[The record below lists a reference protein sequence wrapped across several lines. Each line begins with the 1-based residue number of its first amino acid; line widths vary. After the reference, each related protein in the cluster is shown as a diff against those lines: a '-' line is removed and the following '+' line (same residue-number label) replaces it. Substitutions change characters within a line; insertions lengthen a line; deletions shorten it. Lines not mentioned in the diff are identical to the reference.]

1 MQNHGG
7 NDMRNVRG
15 FTWIIAV
22 VGSVAVAAQPLSAAV
37 AVPATFED
45 RITALEKEIAILKRL
60 MEVDQEVSAKKE
72 LETPITTIGKD
83 GFSFKS
89 KDGAFQLK
97 LKGQVQTDGRFFIS
111 DDTNKGTNQ
120 FLLRRARPSIEGTV
134 YKYFDF
140 RLMTDFG
147 GGSAVIQ
154 DGWVDFKYW
163 PKASLRVGKFKSP
176 FGLERLQSDV
186 NSNFVE
192 TALSTNLIPNRDIGV
207 DLHGDFG
214 QGVLTYDLGA
224 FNGTTDNGSVDG
236 DVHDDKDWVARI
248 FTQPFINGDSPF
260 MTGLGIGFG
269 ASFGQSHGSVASPQ
283 LPSYRSFG
291 QNTIFSYRNDATTAG
306 TAFADGDR
314 YRFVTQAYYYYG
326 RFGTLSEF
334 VLSSQGVQ
342 RNQQFGDVKHY
353 GWQSTLNYVITGESA
368 SYSGVIPRNNFD
380 PSQGTWGALEAV
392 GRLSGLSMDEGT
404 YTVFANNQ
412 SSVKNAKAWTLGLN
426 WYWNKN
432 IKWMADYEQTFFE
445 AGFNPEFDRETENA
459 LITRMQIAF

>member
-1 MQNHGG
+1 
-7 NDMRNVRG
+7 MRNLRG
-15 FTWIIAV
+15 LIWIVAAAASL
-22 VGSVAVAAQPLSAAV
+22 SVAVQPLNAAV
-37 AVPATFED
+37 VVAPTFEE
-45 RITALEKEIAILKRL
+45 RIVALEKEIALLKRL
-60 MEVDQEVSAKKE
+60 KEVDQEVAAKKE

-89 KDGAFQLK
+89 KDGDFQLK
-97 LKGQVQTDGRFFIS
+97 LKGQVQTDGRFFAS

-120 FLLRRARPSIEGTV
+120 FLLRRARTSLEGTV

-147 GGSAVIQ
+147 GGAVAIQ
-154 DGWVDFKYW
+154 DGWVDYKYW

-176 FGLERLQSDV
+176 LGLERLQSDPTG
-186 NSNFVE
+186 NFIE

-214 QGVLTYDLGA
+214 QGFLTYDLGV
-224 FNGTTDNGSVDG
+224 FNGTLDNGNVDG
-236 DVHDDKDWVARI
+236 DVHDDKDFVARV
-248 FTQPFINGDSPF
+248 FSHPFINGDSPLL
-260 MTGLGIGFG
+260 TGLGVGFG
-269 ASFGQSHGSVASPQ
+269 ASYGQSHGSVASPQ
-283 LPSYRSFG
+283 LPTYRGFG

-306 TAFADGDR
+306 TTFADGDR
-314 YRFVTQAYYYYG
+314 YRFVPQAYYYYG
-326 RFGTLSEF
+326 PFGTLNEV
-334 VLSSQGVQ
+334 VLSSQGVK

-353 GWQSTLNYVITGESA
+353 GWQSTLNYVITGENA
-368 SYSGVIPRNNFD
+368 SYSGVVPRNNFD
-380 PSQGTWGALEAV
+380 PGKGTWGALEAV

-404 YTVFANNQ
+404 YALFANNQ
-412 SSVKNAKAWTLGLN
+412 NSVKNAKAWTLGLN

-445 AGFNPEFDRETENA
+445 AGFNPQFDRETENT

>member
-1 MQNHGG
+1 MMGVVN
-7 NDMRNVRG
+7 MRNFRWV
-15 FTWIIAV
+15 TWITVA
-22 VGSVAVAAQPLSAAV
+22 VGSLSVAAQPLSAAV
-37 AVPATFED
+37 VPSPTFEE
-45 RITALEKEIAILKRL
+45 RIVALEKEIALLKRL
-60 MEVDQEVSAKKE
+60 KEVDQEVAAKKE

-111 DDTNKGTNQ
+111 DDANKGTNQ
-120 FLLRRARPSIEGTV
+120 FLLRRARPSFEGTV

-176 FGLERLQSDV
+176 LGLERLQSDA
-186 NSNFVE
+186 NGNFIE
-192 TALSTNLIPNRDIGV
+192 TALSTNLIPNRDVGV

-214 QGVLTYDLGA
+214 QGALTYDLGA
-224 FNGTTDNGSVDG
+224 FNGTLDNGNVDG
-236 DVHDDKDWVARI
+236 DVHDDKDLVARI
-248 FTQPFINGDSPF
+248 FTQPFINGDSAF
-260 MTGLGIGFG
+260 LTGLGAGFG
-269 ASFGQSHGSVASPQ
+269 ASFGESHGSVASPQ
-283 LPSYRSFG
+283 LPSYRGFG

-306 TAFADGDR
+306 TAFADGHR
-314 YRFVTQAYYYYG
+314 YRFVPQAYYYYG
-326 RFGTLSEF
+326 PFGTLSEF
-334 VLSSQGVQ
+334 VLSSQGVK
-342 RNQQFGDVKHY
+342 RNQQFGDVKHN
-353 GWQSTLNYVITGESA
+353 GWQTTLNYVITGESA
-368 SYSGVIPRNNFD
+368 SYNGVIPRSDFD
-380 PSQGTWGALEAV
+380 PSKGTWGALEAV

-404 YTVFANNQ
+404 YNLFANNL
-412 SSVKNAKAWTLGLN
+412 SAVKNAKAWTLGLN

-432 IKWMADYEQTFFE
+432 IKWMGDFEQTFFE
-445 AGFNPEFDRETENA
+445 AGFNPQFDRETESA